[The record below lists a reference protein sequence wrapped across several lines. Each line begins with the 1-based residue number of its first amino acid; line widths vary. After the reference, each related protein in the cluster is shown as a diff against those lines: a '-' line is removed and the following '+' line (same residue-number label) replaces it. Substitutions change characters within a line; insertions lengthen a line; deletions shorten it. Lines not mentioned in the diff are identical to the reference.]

1 MTTLEI
7 AIPSDTDELFVMTIL
22 NALADK
28 KLIQLNPLASIVRPG
43 SPLSVAR
50 LNEYIDQ
57 LEESGRVSIDEA
69 KMRLGL

>member
-22 NALADK
+22 NALAEK
-28 KLIQLNPLASIVRPG
+28 KLIQLNPLASIVRLG

-57 LEESGRVSIDEA
+57 SEQSGRVSIDEA